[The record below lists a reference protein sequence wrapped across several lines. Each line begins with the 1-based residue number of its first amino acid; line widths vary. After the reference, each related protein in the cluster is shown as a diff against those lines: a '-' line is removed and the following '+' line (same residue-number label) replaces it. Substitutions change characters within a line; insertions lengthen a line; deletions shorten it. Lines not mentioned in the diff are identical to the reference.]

1 MTLWFSFQPVVC
13 RSSAEG
19 SGADEPPEAAGEGHG
34 DELLQD
40 AAGEQRLPPG
50 LLTSCLNLQRLSLN
64 PAGPEDGD
72 PPVSGSDLT
81 PQGARADRTHPAAGS
96 HAPSRLPSTAVSR
109 PVTIM
114 NFTGRSVKNNF
125 QKLLQRSVIF
135 KC

>member
-1 MTLWFSFQPVVC
+1 MTWFSFQPVVC

-19 SGADEPPEAAGEGHG
+19 PGADEPPEAAGEGHG

-40 AAGEQRLPPG
+40 AAGERRPASG
-50 LLTSCLNLQRLSLN
+50 RATSCLNPQRLSLN

-81 PQGARADRTHPAAGS
+81 PQGARADRTRPAAGG

-109 PVTIM
+109 PATIM
-114 NFTGRSVKNNF
+114 NF
-125 QKLLQRSVIF
+125 
-135 KC
+135 